1 MSENREAKARSS
13 LEKARAGQA
22 AVKRLS
28 RPVRGWI
35 GVAQLLTVASA
46 VLGVVPY
53 IALVRLGDLL
63 LSAYRTD
70 SPVDA
75 DRARGVL
82 MLLLAAYGAR
92 LGLYFVALLLTHAA
106 DLKMRDGLRRSIVER
121 LSRAPLAWF
130 SDKGSGAVRKAVQ
143 DDASMVHTV
152 IAHGPVDKTNA
163 LVSPLALLVYVF
175 TLDWRLGLLSICTVP
190 MYGLTY
196 SLTLRGMT
204 EKTAEMDGKLERVSS
219 TMVEFIAGIAVV
231 KAFGRVGHAHANYIE
246 QAEKFGKF
254 YRAWAMPLVTTA
266 ALSQMWISIP
276 VLLFVNLGGGALLV
290 DAGAVDVPQALAA
303 TLIALVLPGTIMTVT
318 TIVWSYQ
325 RAGGAAVRLC
335 EMLDVP
341 VLPSAENPRKPDGI
355 RVRVDDVEYSYG
367 QTKALKGVSLT
378 LEPGTVTALLGPSG
392 SGKSKSTLATLI
404 ARFDDPDSGSI
415 SIGGVDLREMSQE
428 TLFSTVS
435 FVLQDAQ
442 LLKASVRDNIALGK
456 PDASIEE
463 VREAARVARID
474 DVVMALPRGYDTVI
488 GGDTDL
494 SGGQEQRIAI
504 ARAVLLDTPVLILDE
519 ATAMADPESEAEIQQ
534 ALTAL
539 AKGKTVLVIAHRPG
553 SIRGADQIV
562 VLEGGRVR
570 AAEGK
575 EGK

>member
-130 SDKGSGAVRKAVQ
+130 SGKGSGAVRKAVQ

-152 IAHGPVDKTNA
+152 IAHGPVDKANA

-276 VLLFVNLGGGALLV
+276 VLLFVNLGGGALLI

-392 SGKSKSTLATLI
+392 SGKSTLATLI

-442 LLKASVRDNIALGK
+442 LLEASVRDNIALGK

-488 GGDTDL
+488 GGDTAL

>member
-1 MSENREAKARSS
+1 MSENREAKARKS

-92 LGLYFVALLLTHAA
+92 LGLYFVALLLTHVA

-204 EKTAEMDGKLERVSS
+204 EKTAEMDEKLERVSS

-276 VLLFVNLGGGALLV
+276 VLLFVNLGGGALLIN
-290 DAGAVDVPQALAA
+290 AGVVDVPQALAA

-392 SGKSKSTLATLI
+392 SGKSTLATLI

-474 DVVMALPRGYDTVI
+474 DVVMALPGGYDTVI
-488 GGDTDL
+488 GGDTAL

-539 AKGKTVLVIAHRPG
+539 ARGKTVLVIAHRPG

>member
-1 MSENREAKARSS
+1 MSENREAKARKS

-46 VLGVVPY
+46 ALGVVPY

-92 LGLYFVALLLTHAA
+92 LGLYFVALLLTHVA

-204 EKTAEMDGKLERVSS
+204 EKTAEMDEKLERVSS

-276 VLLFVNLGGGALLV
+276 VLLFVNLGGGALLI
-290 DAGAVDVPQALAA
+290 DAGVVDVPQALAA

-392 SGKSKSTLATLI
+392 SGKSTLATLI
-404 ARFDDPDSGSI
+404 ARFDDPDFGSI

-474 DVVMALPRGYDTVI
+474 DVVMALPGGYDTVI
-488 GGDTDL
+488 GGDTAL

-539 AKGKTVLVIAHRPG
+539 ARGKTVLVIAHRPG

>member
-1 MSENREAKARSS
+1 MSENREAKARKS

-46 VLGVVPY
+46 ALGVVPY

-196 SLTLRGMT
+196 SLTLRGMA
-204 EKTAEMDGKLERVSS
+204 EKTAEMDEKLERVSS

-276 VLLFVNLGGGALLV
+276 VLLFVNLGGGALLI
-290 DAGAVDVPQALAA
+290 DAGVVDVPQALAA

-392 SGKSKSTLATLI
+392 SGKSTLATLI

-474 DVVMALPRGYDTVI
+474 DVVMALPGGYDTVI
-488 GGDTDL
+488 GGDTAL

-539 AKGKTVLVIAHRPG
+539 ARGKTVLVIAHRPG

>member
-1 MSENREAKARSS
+1 MSENREAKARKS

-35 GVAQLLTVASA
+35 GVAQLLTVTSA
-46 VLGVVPY
+46 ALGVVPY

-82 MLLLAAYGAR
+82 MLLLGAYGAR

-163 LVSPLALLVYVF
+163 VVSPLALLVYVF

-196 SLTLRGMT
+196 SLTLRGMA
-204 EKTAEMDGKLERVSS
+204 EKTAEMDEKLERVSS

-276 VLLFVNLGGGALLV
+276 VLLFVNLGGGALLI
-290 DAGAVDVPQALAA
+290 DAGVVDVPQALAA

-341 VLPSAENPRKPDGI
+341 VLPSAENPRKPNGI

-392 SGKSKSTLATLI
+392 SGKSTLATLI

-474 DVVMALPRGYDTVI
+474 DVVMALPGGYDTVI
-488 GGDTDL
+488 GGDTAL

-534 ALTAL
+534 ALTGL
-539 AKGKTVLVIAHRPG
+539 ARGKTVLVIAHRPG

>member
-1 MSENREAKARSS
+1 MSGNREAKARKS
-13 LEKARAGQA
+13 LEKARARQA

-46 VLGVVPY
+46 ALGVVPY

-163 LVSPLALLVYVF
+163 LISPLALLVYVF

-204 EKTAEMDGKLERVSS
+204 EKTAEMDEKLERVSS

-231 KAFGRVGHAHANYIE
+231 KAFVRVGHAHANSIE

-276 VLLFVNLGGGALLV
+276 VLLFVNLGGGALLI
-290 DAGAVDVPQALAA
+290 DAGVVDVPQALAA

-392 SGKSKSTLATLI
+392 SGKSTLATLI

-474 DVVMALPRGYDTVI
+474 DVVMALPGGYDTVI
-488 GGDTDL
+488 GGDTAL

-504 ARAVLLDTPVLILDE
+504 ARAVLLDTPILILDE

-534 ALTAL
+534 ALTGL
-539 AKGKTVLVIAHRPG
+539 ARGKTVLVIAHRPG

>member
-1 MSENREAKARSS
+1 MSGNREAKARKS
-13 LEKARAGQA
+13 LEKARARQA

-46 VLGVVPY
+46 ALGVVPY

-92 LGLYFVALLLTHAA
+92 LGLYFVALLLTHVA

-163 LVSPLALLVYVF
+163 LISPLALLVYVF

-204 EKTAEMDGKLERVSS
+204 EKTAEMDEKLERVSS

-276 VLLFVNLGGGALLV
+276 VLLFVNLGGGALLI
-290 DAGAVDVPQALAA
+290 DAGVVDVPQALAA

-392 SGKSKSTLATLI
+392 SGKSTLATLI

-474 DVVMALPRGYDTVI
+474 DVVMALPGGYDTVI
-488 GGDTDL
+488 GGDTAL

-504 ARAVLLDTPVLILDE
+504 ARAVLLDTPILILDE

-534 ALTAL
+534 ALTGL
-539 AKGKTVLVIAHRPG
+539 ARGKTVLVIAHRPG

>member
-1 MSENREAKARSS
+1 MSENREAKARKS

-46 VLGVVPY
+46 ALGVVPY

-92 LGLYFVALLLTHAA
+92 LGLYFVALLLTHVA

-163 LVSPLALLVYVF
+163 LISPLALLVYVF

-196 SLTLRGMT
+196 SLTLRGMA
-204 EKTAEMDGKLERVSS
+204 EKTAEMDEKLERVSS

-276 VLLFVNLGGGALLV
+276 VLLFVNLGGGALLI
-290 DAGAVDVPQALAA
+290 DAGVVDVPQALAA

-392 SGKSKSTLATLI
+392 SGKSTLATLI

-474 DVVMALPRGYDTVI
+474 DVVMALPGGYDTVI
-488 GGDTDL
+488 GGDTAL

-539 AKGKTVLVIAHRPG
+539 ARGKTVLVIAHRPG
-553 SIRGADQIV
+553 SIPGADQIV

>member
-1 MSENREAKARSS
+1 MSENREAKARKS

-46 VLGVVPY
+46 ALGVVPY

-92 LGLYFVALLLTHAA
+92 LGLYFVALLLTHVA

-204 EKTAEMDGKLERVSS
+204 EKTAEMDEKLERVSS

-276 VLLFVNLGGGALLV
+276 VLLFVNLGGGALLI
-290 DAGAVDVPQALAA
+290 DAGVVDVPQALAA

-392 SGKSKSTLATLI
+392 SGKSTLATLI

-474 DVVMALPRGYDTVI
+474 DVVMALPGGYDTVI
-488 GGDTDL
+488 GGDTAL

-539 AKGKTVLVIAHRPG
+539 ARGKTVLVIAHRPG

>member
-1 MSENREAKARSS
+1 MSENREAKARKS

-46 VLGVVPY
+46 ALGVVPY

-92 LGLYFVALLLTHAA
+92 LGLYFVALLLTHVA

-196 SLTLRGMT
+196 SLTLRGMA
-204 EKTAEMDGKLERVSS
+204 EKTAEMDEKLERVSS

-276 VLLFVNLGGGALLV
+276 VLLFVNLGGGALLI
-290 DAGAVDVPQALAA
+290 DAGVVDVPQVLAA

-392 SGKSKSTLATLI
+392 SGKSTLATLI

-474 DVVMALPRGYDTVI
+474 DVVMALPGGYDTVI

-539 AKGKTVLVIAHRPG
+539 ARGKTVLVIAHRPG

>member
-1 MSENREAKARSS
+1 MSENREAKARKS

-46 VLGVVPY
+46 ALGVVPY

-92 LGLYFVALLLTHAA
+92 LGLYFVALLLTHVA

-196 SLTLRGMT
+196 SLTLRGMA
-204 EKTAEMDGKLERVSS
+204 EKTAEMDEKLERVSS

-276 VLLFVNLGGGALLV
+276 VLLFVNLGGGALLI
-290 DAGAVDVPQALAA
+290 DAGVVDVPQALAS

-392 SGKSKSTLATLI
+392 SGKSTLATLI

-474 DVVMALPRGYDTVI
+474 DVVMALPGGYDTVI
-488 GGDTDL
+488 GGDTAL

-534 ALTAL
+534 ALTGL
-539 AKGKTVLVIAHRPG
+539 ARGKTVLVIAHRPG

>member
-1 MSENREAKARSS
+1 
-13 LEKARAGQA
+13 
-22 AVKRLS
+22 
-28 RPVRGWI
+28 
-35 GVAQLLTVASA
+35 
-46 VLGVVPY
+46 
-53 IALVRLGDLL
+53 
-63 LSAYRTD
+63 
-70 SPVDA
+70 
-75 DRARGVL
+75 
-82 MLLLAAYGAR
+82 
-92 LGLYFVALLLTHAA
+92 
-106 DLKMRDGLRRSIVER
+106 
-121 LSRAPLAWF
+121 
-130 SDKGSGAVRKAVQ
+130 
-143 DDASMVHTV
+143 
-152 IAHGPVDKTNA
+152 
-163 LVSPLALLVYVF
+163 
-175 TLDWRLGLLSICTVP
+175 
-190 MYGLTY
+190 
-196 SLTLRGMT
+196 
-204 EKTAEMDGKLERVSS
+204 
-219 TMVEFIAGIAVV
+219 
-231 KAFGRVGHAHANYIE
+231 
-246 QAEKFGKF
+246 
-254 YRAWAMPLVTTA
+254 MPLVTTA

-276 VLLFVNLGGGALLV
+276 VLLFVNLGGGALLI
-290 DAGAVDVPQALAA
+290 DAGVVDVPQALAA

-392 SGKSKSTLATLI
+392 SGKSTLATLI

-474 DVVMALPRGYDTVI
+474 DVVMALPGGYDTVI
-488 GGDTDL
+488 GGDTAL

-539 AKGKTVLVIAHRPG
+539 ARGKTVLVIAHRPG

>member
-46 VLGVVPY
+46 ALGVVPY

-92 LGLYFVALLLTHAA
+92 LGLYFVALLLTHVA

-196 SLTLRGMT
+196 SLTLRGMA
-204 EKTAEMDGKLERVSS
+204 EKTAEMDEKLERVSS

-276 VLLFVNLGGGALLV
+276 VLLFVNLGGGALLI
-290 DAGAVDVPQALAA
+290 DAGVVDVPQALAA

-392 SGKSKSTLATLI
+392 SGKSTLATLI

-474 DVVMALPRGYDTVI
+474 DVVMALPSGYDTVI
-488 GGDTDL
+488 GGDTAL

-534 ALTAL
+534 ALTGL
-539 AKGKTVLVIAHRPG
+539 ARGKTVLVIAHRPG

>member
-1 MSENREAKARSS
+1 MSENREAKARKS

-35 GVAQLLTVASA
+35 GVAQLLTVTSA
-46 VLGVVPY
+46 ALGVVPY

-82 MLLLAAYGAR
+82 MLLLGAYGAR

-196 SLTLRGMT
+196 SLTLRGMA
-204 EKTAEMDGKLERVSS
+204 EKTAEMDEKLERVSS

-276 VLLFVNLGGGALLV
+276 VLLFVNLGGGALLI
-290 DAGAVDVPQALAA
+290 DAGVVDVPQALAA

-341 VLPSAENPRKPDGI
+341 VLPSAENPRKPNGI

-392 SGKSKSTLATLI
+392 SGKSTLATLI

-474 DVVMALPRGYDTVI
+474 DVVMALPGGYDTVI
-488 GGDTDL
+488 GGDTAL

-534 ALTAL
+534 ALTGL
-539 AKGKTVLVIAHRPG
+539 ARGKTVLVIAHRPG

>member
-1 MSENREAKARSS
+1 MSENREAKARKS

-46 VLGVVPY
+46 ALGVVPY

-196 SLTLRGMT
+196 SLTLRGMA
-204 EKTAEMDGKLERVSS
+204 EKTAEMDEKLERVSS

-276 VLLFVNLGGGALLV
+276 VLLFVNLGGGALLI
-290 DAGAVDVPQALAA
+290 DAGVVDVPQALAA

-341 VLPSAENPRKPDGI
+341 VLPSAENPRKPNGI

-392 SGKSKSTLATLI
+392 SGKSTLATLI

-474 DVVMALPRGYDTVI
+474 DVVMALPGGYDTVI
-488 GGDTDL
+488 GGDTAL

-534 ALTAL
+534 ALTGL
-539 AKGKTVLVIAHRPG
+539 ARGKTVLVIAHRPG

>member
-1 MSENREAKARSS
+1 MSENREAKARKS

-46 VLGVVPY
+46 ALGVVPY

-92 LGLYFVALLLTHAA
+92 LGLYFVALLLTHVA

-143 DDASMVHTV
+143 DDASTVHTV

-175 TLDWRLGLLSICTVP
+175 TLDWRLGLLSVCTVP

-204 EKTAEMDGKLERVSS
+204 EKTAEMDEKLERVSS

-276 VLLFVNLGGGALLV
+276 VLLFVNLGGGALLI
-290 DAGAVDVPQALAA
+290 DAGVVDVPQVLAA

-392 SGKSKSTLATLI
+392 SGKSTLATLI

-474 DVVMALPRGYDTVI
+474 DVVMALPGGYDTVI
-488 GGDTDL
+488 GGDTAF

>member
-1 MSENREAKARSS
+1 MSENREAKARKS

-46 VLGVVPY
+46 ALGVVPY

-92 LGLYFVALLLTHAA
+92 LGLYFVALLLTHVA

-196 SLTLRGMT
+196 SLTLRGMA
-204 EKTAEMDGKLERVSS
+204 EKTAEMDEKLERVSS

-231 KAFGRVGHAHANYIE
+231 KDFGRVGHAHANYIE

-276 VLLFVNLGGGALLV
+276 VLLFVNLGGGALLI
-290 DAGAVDVPQALAA
+290 DAGVVDVPQALAA

-392 SGKSKSTLATLI
+392 SGKSTLATLI

-474 DVVMALPRGYDTVI
+474 DVVMALPGGYDTVI
-488 GGDTDL
+488 GGDTAL
-494 SGGQEQRIAI
+494 SGGQGQRIAI

-539 AKGKTVLVIAHRPG
+539 ARGKTVLVIAHRPG

>member
-1 MSENREAKARSS
+1 MSENREAKARKS
-13 LEKARAGQA
+13 LEKARAGQSV
-22 AVKRLS
+22 VKRLS

-46 VLGVVPY
+46 ALGVVPY

-92 LGLYFVALLLTHAA
+92 LGLYFVALLLTHVA
-106 DLKMRDGLRRSIVER
+106 DLKMRDGLRRLIVER

-204 EKTAEMDGKLERVSS
+204 EKTAEMDEKLERVSS

-276 VLLFVNLGGGALLV
+276 VLLFVNLGGGALLI
-290 DAGAVDVPQALAA
+290 DAGVVDVPQALAA
-303 TLIALVLPGTIMTVT
+303 TLIALVLPGTIMAVT

-355 RVRVDDVEYSYG
+355 RVCVDDVEYSYG

-392 SGKSKSTLATLI
+392 SGKSTLATLI

-474 DVVMALPRGYDTVI
+474 DVVMALPGGYDTVI
-488 GGDTDL
+488 GGDTAL

-539 AKGKTVLVIAHRPG
+539 ARGKTVLVIAHRPG

>member
-1 MSENREAKARSS
+1 MSENREAKARKS

-46 VLGVVPY
+46 ALGVVPY

-92 LGLYFVALLLTHAA
+92 LGLYFVALLLTHVA

-196 SLTLRGMT
+196 SLTLRGMA
-204 EKTAEMDGKLERVSS
+204 EKTAEMDEKLERVSS

-276 VLLFVNLGGGALLV
+276 VLLFVNLGGGALLI
-290 DAGAVDVPQALAA
+290 DAGVVDVPQALAA

-335 EMLDVP
+335 EMLDAP

-392 SGKSKSTLATLI
+392 SGKSTLATLI

-474 DVVMALPRGYDTVI
+474 DVVMALPGGYDTVI
-488 GGDTDL
+488 GGDTAL

-539 AKGKTVLVIAHRPG
+539 ARGKTVLVIAHRPG

>member
-92 LGLYFVALLLTHAA
+92 LGLYFVALLLTHVA

-276 VLLFVNLGGGALLV
+276 VLLFVNLGGGALLI

-392 SGKSKSTLATLI
+392 SGKSTLATLI

-442 LLKASVRDNIALGK
+442 LLEASVRDNIALGK

>member
-1 MSENREAKARSS
+1 MSENREAKARKS

-46 VLGVVPY
+46 ALGVVPY

-92 LGLYFVALLLTHAA
+92 LGLYFVALLLTHVA

-130 SDKGSGAVRKAVQ
+130 SDKGSGAVRKTVQ

-204 EKTAEMDGKLERVSS
+204 EKTAEMDEKLERVSS

-276 VLLFVNLGGGALLV
+276 VLLFVNLGGGALLI
-290 DAGAVDVPQALAA
+290 DAGVVDVPQALAA

-392 SGKSKSTLATLI
+392 SGKSTLATLI

-474 DVVMALPRGYDTVI
+474 DVVMALPGGYDTVI
-488 GGDTDL
+488 GGDTAL

-539 AKGKTVLVIAHRPG
+539 ARGKTVLVIAHRPG

>member
-1 MSENREAKARSS
+1 MSENREAKARKS

-35 GVAQLLTVASA
+35 GVAQLLTLASA
-46 VLGVVPY
+46 ALGVVPY

-92 LGLYFVALLLTHAA
+92 LGLYFVALLLTHVA

-204 EKTAEMDGKLERVSS
+204 EKTAEMDEKLERVSS

-276 VLLFVNLGGGALLV
+276 VLLFVNLGGGALLI
-290 DAGAVDVPQALAA
+290 DAGVVDVPQALAA

-392 SGKSKSTLATLI
+392 SGKSTLATLI

-474 DVVMALPRGYDTVI
+474 DVVMALPGGYDTVI
-488 GGDTDL
+488 GGDTAL

-539 AKGKTVLVIAHRPG
+539 ARGKTVLVIAHRPG

>member
-1 MSENREAKARSS
+1 MSENREAKARKS

-46 VLGVVPY
+46 ALGVVPY

-204 EKTAEMDGKLERVSS
+204 EKTAEMDEKLERVSS

-276 VLLFVNLGGGALLV
+276 VLLFVNLGGGALLI
-290 DAGAVDVPQALAA
+290 DAGVVDVPQALAA

-392 SGKSKSTLATLI
+392 SGKSTLATLI

-474 DVVMALPRGYDTVI
+474 DVVMALPGGYDTVI
-488 GGDTDL
+488 GGDTAL

-539 AKGKTVLVIAHRPG
+539 ARGKTVLVIAHRPG

>member
-1 MSENREAKARSS
+1 MSENREVKARKS

-46 VLGVVPY
+46 ALGVVPY

-92 LGLYFVALLLTHAA
+92 LGLYFVALLLTHVA

-204 EKTAEMDGKLERVSS
+204 EKTAEMDEKLERVSS

-276 VLLFVNLGGGALLV
+276 VLLFVNLGGGALLI
-290 DAGAVDVPQALAA
+290 DAGVVDVPQALAA

-392 SGKSKSTLATLI
+392 SGKSTLATLI

-474 DVVMALPRGYDTVI
+474 DVVMALPGGYDTVI
-488 GGDTDL
+488 GGDTAL

-539 AKGKTVLVIAHRPG
+539 ARGKTVLVIAHRPG

>member
-1 MSENREAKARSS
+1 MSENREAKARKS

-46 VLGVVPY
+46 ALGVVPY

-92 LGLYFVALLLTHAA
+92 LGLYFVALLLTHVA

-204 EKTAEMDGKLERVSS
+204 EKTAEMDEKLERVSS

-276 VLLFVNLGGGALLV
+276 VLLFVNLGGGALLI
-290 DAGAVDVPQALAA
+290 DAGVVDVPQALAA

-341 VLPSAENPRKPDGI
+341 VRPSAAKRRKPDGI

-392 SGKSKSTLATLI
+392 SGKSTLATLI

-474 DVVMALPRGYDTVI
+474 DVVMALPGGYDTVI
-488 GGDTDL
+488 GGDTAL

-539 AKGKTVLVIAHRPG
+539 ARGKTVLVIAHRPG

>member
-1 MSENREAKARSS
+1 MSENREAKARKS

-46 VLGVVPY
+46 ALGVVPY

-92 LGLYFVALLLTHAA
+92 LGLYFVALLLTHVA

-196 SLTLRGMT
+196 SLTLRGMA
-204 EKTAEMDGKLERVSS
+204 EKTAEMDEKLERVSS

-231 KAFGRVGHAHANYIE
+231 KDFGRVGHAHANYIE

-276 VLLFVNLGGGALLV
+276 VLLFVNLGGGALLI
-290 DAGAVDVPQALAA
+290 DAGVVDVPQALAA

-392 SGKSKSTLATLI
+392 SGKSTLATLI

-474 DVVMALPRGYDTVI
+474 DVVMALPGGYDTVI
-488 GGDTDL
+488 GGDTAL

-539 AKGKTVLVIAHRPG
+539 ARGKTVLVIAHRPG

>member
-1 MSENREAKARSS
+1 MSENREAKARKS

-46 VLGVVPY
+46 ALGVVPY

-92 LGLYFVALLLTHAA
+92 LGLYFVALLLTHVA

-175 TLDWRLGLLSICTVP
+175 TLDWRLGLLSVCTVP

-196 SLTLRGMT
+196 SLTLRGMA
-204 EKTAEMDGKLERVSS
+204 EKTAEMDEKLERVSS

-276 VLLFVNLGGGALLV
+276 VLLFVNLGGGALLI
-290 DAGAVDVPQALAA
+290 DAGVVDVPQALAA

-392 SGKSKSTLATLI
+392 SGKSTLAMLI

-474 DVVMALPRGYDTVI
+474 DVVMALLSGYDTVI
-488 GGDTDL
+488 GGDTAL

>member
-1 MSENREAKARSS
+1 MSENREAKARKS

-46 VLGVVPY
+46 ALGVVPY

-92 LGLYFVALLLTHAA
+92 LGLYFVALLLTHVA

-204 EKTAEMDGKLERVSS
+204 EKTAEMDEKLERVSS

-276 VLLFVNLGGGALLV
+276 VLLFVNLGGGALLI
-290 DAGAVDVPQALAA
+290 DAGVVDVPQALAA

-392 SGKSKSTLATLI
+392 SGKSTLATLI

-442 LLKASVRDNIALGK
+442 LLKASVRDNIVLGK

-474 DVVMALPRGYDTVI
+474 DVVMALPGGYDTVI
-488 GGDTDL
+488 GGDMAL

-539 AKGKTVLVIAHRPG
+539 ARGKTVLVIAHRPG

>member
-1 MSENREAKARSS
+1 MSENREAKARKS

-92 LGLYFVALLLTHAA
+92 LGLYFVALLLTHVA

-204 EKTAEMDGKLERVSS
+204 EKTAEMDEKLERVSS

-276 VLLFVNLGGGALLV
+276 VLLFVNLGGGALLI
-290 DAGAVDVPQALAA
+290 DAGVVDVPQALAA

-392 SGKSKSTLATLI
+392 SGKSTLATLI

-474 DVVMALPRGYDTVI
+474 DVVMALPGGYDTVI
-488 GGDTDL
+488 GGDTAL

-539 AKGKTVLVIAHRPG
+539 ARGKTVLVIAHRPG

>member
-1 MSENREAKARSS
+1 MSENREAKARKS

-35 GVAQLLTVASA
+35 GVAQLLTVTSA
-46 VLGVVPY
+46 ALGVVPY

-82 MLLLAAYGAR
+82 MLLLGAYGAR

-163 LVSPLALLVYVF
+163 LISPLALLVYVF

-204 EKTAEMDGKLERVSS
+204 EKTAEMDEKLERVSS

-276 VLLFVNLGGGALLV
+276 VLLFVNLGGGALLI
-290 DAGAVDVPQALAA
+290 DAGVVDVPQALAA

-392 SGKSKSTLATLI
+392 SGKSTLATLI

-474 DVVMALPRGYDTVI
+474 DVVMALPGGYDTVI
-488 GGDTDL
+488 GGDTAL

-504 ARAVLLDTPVLILDE
+504 ARAVLLDTPILILDE

-534 ALTAL
+534 ALTGL
-539 AKGKTVLVIAHRPG
+539 ARGKTVLVIAHRPG

>member
-1 MSENREAKARSS
+1 MSENREAKARKS

-46 VLGVVPY
+46 ALGVVPY

-355 RVRVDDVEYSYG
+355 RVCVDDVEYSYG

-392 SGKSKSTLATLI
+392 SGKSTLATLI

-474 DVVMALPRGYDTVI
+474 DVVMALPGGYDTVI
-488 GGDTDL
+488 GGDTAL

-534 ALTAL
+534 ALTGL
-539 AKGKTVLVIAHRPG
+539 ARGKTVLVIAHRLG

>member
-1 MSENREAKARSS
+1 
-13 LEKARAGQA
+13 
-22 AVKRLS
+22 
-28 RPVRGWI
+28 
-35 GVAQLLTVASA
+35 
-46 VLGVVPY
+46 
-53 IALVRLGDLL
+53 
-63 LSAYRTD
+63 
-70 SPVDA
+70 
-75 DRARGVL
+75 

-92 LGLYFVALLLTHAA
+92 LGLYFVALLLTHVA

-204 EKTAEMDGKLERVSS
+204 EKTAEMDEKLERVSS

-276 VLLFVNLGGGALLV
+276 VLLFVNLGGGALLI
-290 DAGAVDVPQALAA
+290 DAGVVDVPQALAA

-392 SGKSKSTLATLI
+392 SGKSTLATLI

-474 DVVMALPRGYDTVI
+474 DVVMALPGGYDTVI
-488 GGDTDL
+488 GGDTAL

>member
-1 MSENREAKARSS
+1 MSGNREAKARKS
-13 LEKARAGQA
+13 LEKARARQA

-46 VLGVVPY
+46 ALGVVPY

-163 LVSPLALLVYVF
+163 LISPLALLVYVF

-204 EKTAEMDGKLERVSS
+204 EKTAEMDEKLERVSS

-276 VLLFVNLGGGALLV
+276 VLLFVNLGGGALLI
-290 DAGAVDVPQALAA
+290 DAGVVDVPQALAA

-367 QTKALKGVSLT
+367 QTKVLKGVSLT

-392 SGKSKSTLATLI
+392 SGKSTLATLI

-474 DVVMALPRGYDTVI
+474 DVVMALPGGYDTVI
-488 GGDTDL
+488 GGDTAL

-504 ARAVLLDTPVLILDE
+504 ARAVLLDTPILILDE

-534 ALTAL
+534 ALTGL
-539 AKGKTVLVIAHRPG
+539 ARGKTVLVIAHRPG

>member
-1 MSENREAKARSS
+1 MSENREVKARKS

-46 VLGVVPY
+46 ALGVVPY

-92 LGLYFVALLLTHAA
+92 LGLYFVALLLTHVA

-196 SLTLRGMT
+196 SLTLRGMA
-204 EKTAEMDGKLERVSS
+204 EKTAEMDEKLERVSS

-246 QAEKFGKF
+246 QAERFGKF

-276 VLLFVNLGGGALLV
+276 VLLFVNLGGGALLI
-290 DAGAVDVPQALAA
+290 DAGVVDVPQALAA

-392 SGKSKSTLATLI
+392 SGKSTLATLI

-474 DVVMALPRGYDTVI
+474 DVVMALPGGYDTVI
-488 GGDTDL
+488 GGDTAL

-504 ARAVLLDTPVLILDE
+504 ARAVLLDTPILILDE

-534 ALTAL
+534 ALTGL
-539 AKGKTVLVIAHRPG
+539 ARGKTVLVIAHRPG

>member
-1 MSENREAKARSS
+1 MSENREAKARKS

-46 VLGVVPY
+46 ALGVVPY

-92 LGLYFVALLLTHAA
+92 LGLYFVALLLTHVA

-196 SLTLRGMT
+196 SLTLRGMA
-204 EKTAEMDGKLERVSS
+204 EKTAEMDEKLERVSS

-276 VLLFVNLGGGALLV
+276 VLLFVNLGGGALLI
-290 DAGAVDVPQALAA
+290 DAGVVDVPQALAA

-392 SGKSKSTLATLI
+392 SGKSTLATLI

-474 DVVMALPRGYDTVI
+474 DVVMALPGGYDTVI
-488 GGDTDL
+488 GGDTAL

>member
-1 MSENREAKARSS
+1 MSENREAKARKS

-46 VLGVVPY
+46 ALGVVPY

-75 DRARGVL
+75 DRAHGVL

-92 LGLYFVALLLTHAA
+92 LGLYFVALLLTHVA

-196 SLTLRGMT
+196 SLTLRGMA
-204 EKTAEMDGKLERVSS
+204 EKTAEMDEKLERVSS

-276 VLLFVNLGGGALLV
+276 VLLFVNLGGGALLI
-290 DAGAVDVPQALAA
+290 DAGVVDVPQALAA

-392 SGKSKSTLATLI
+392 SGKSTLATLI

-474 DVVMALPRGYDTVI
+474 DVVMALPGGYDTVI
-488 GGDTDL
+488 GGDTAL

-539 AKGKTVLVIAHRPG
+539 ARGKTVLVIAHRPG

>member
-1 MSENREAKARSS
+1 MSENREAKARKS

-28 RPVRGWI
+28 RPVRRWI

-46 VLGVVPY
+46 ALGVVPY

-92 LGLYFVALLLTHAA
+92 LGLYFVALLLTHVA

-175 TLDWRLGLLSICTVP
+175 TLDWRLGLLSVCTVP

-196 SLTLRGMT
+196 SLTLRGMA
-204 EKTAEMDGKLERVSS
+204 EKTAEMDEKLERVSP

-276 VLLFVNLGGGALLV
+276 VLLFVNLGGGALLI
-290 DAGAVDVPQALAA
+290 DAGVVDVPQVLAA

-392 SGKSKSTLATLI
+392 SGKSTLATLI

-463 VREAARVARID
+463 VREAEREARNGA
-474 DVVMALPRGYDTVI
+474 VVVALPRG
-488 GGDTDL
+488 
-494 SGGQEQRIAI
+494 
-504 ARAVLLDTPVLILDE
+504 
-519 ATAMADPESEAEIQQ
+519 
-534 ALTAL
+534 
-539 AKGKTVLVIAHRPG
+539 
-553 SIRGADQIV
+553 
-562 VLEGGRVR
+562 
-570 AAEGK
+570 
-575 EGK
+575 

>member
-1 MSENREAKARSS
+1 MSENREAKARKS

-46 VLGVVPY
+46 ALGVVPY

-92 LGLYFVALLLTHAA
+92 LGLYFVALLLTHVA

-196 SLTLRGMT
+196 SLTLRGMA
-204 EKTAEMDGKLERVSS
+204 EKTAEMDEKLERVSS

-276 VLLFVNLGGGALLV
+276 VLLFVNLGGGALLI
-290 DAGAVDVPQALAA
+290 DAGVVDVPQALAA

-392 SGKSKSTLATLI
+392 SGKSTLATLI

-428 TLFSTVS
+428 ILFSTVS

-474 DVVMALPRGYDTVI
+474 DVVMALPGGYDTVI
-488 GGDTDL
+488 GGDTAL

-539 AKGKTVLVIAHRPG
+539 ARGKTVLVIAHRPG

>member
-1 MSENREAKARSS
+1 MSENREAKARKS

-46 VLGVVPY
+46 ALGVVPY

-92 LGLYFVALLLTHAA
+92 LGLYFVALLLTHVA

-204 EKTAEMDGKLERVSS
+204 EKTAEMDEKLERVSS

-276 VLLFVNLGGGALLV
+276 VLLFVNLGGGALLI
-290 DAGAVDVPQALAA
+290 DAGVVDVPQALAA

-341 VLPSAENPRKPDGI
+341 VLPRAENPRKPDGI

-392 SGKSKSTLATLI
+392 SGKSTLATLI

-474 DVVMALPRGYDTVI
+474 DVVMALPGGYDTVI
-488 GGDTDL
+488 GGDTAL

-534 ALTAL
+534 AFTAL
-539 AKGKTVLVIAHRPG
+539 ARGKTVLVIAHRPG